1 MSAIAA
7 RIEEL
12 GLQLPAPAAP
22 AGSYVPVAQTG
33 NLLIVSGQLP
43 FCDGSLLAEG
53 PVPSTCS
60 VEKAVEGAKQC
71 GLNALSAL
79 QNHLGDLDRVS
90 RVVRVGVFV
99 ASDPEFTAQ
108 PTVANGVD
116 RSTSI
121 ASVGRRR
128 KARSTTSEKSSLGC
142 VAHSSMPWLVAE
154 LRRVSGSSPRRA
166 VYSERSS
173 SVSGPAS
180 TRWRRQA

>member
-7 RIEEL
+7 RIKEL

-33 NLLIVSGQLP
+33 KLLIVSGQLP

-60 VEKAVEGAKQC
+60 VENAVAGAKQC

-108 PTVANGVD
+108 PTVANGVSD
-116 RSTSI
+116 LFFEVFGEAGRH
-121 ASVGRRR
+121 ARAAVGCP
-128 KARSTTSEKSSLGC
+128 SLPLGT
-142 VAHSSMPWLVAE
+142 
-154 LRRVSGSSPRRA
+154 A
-166 VYSERSS
+166 VEVEVMVEISDD
-173 SVSGPAS
+173 
-180 TRWRRQA
+180 

>member
-7 RIEEL
+7 RIQEL

-33 NLLIVSGQLP
+33 SLLIVSGQLP

-60 VEKAVEGAKQC
+60 LEKAVEGAKQC

-79 QNHLGDLDRVS
+79 QHHLGDLDRVS

-108 PTVANGVD
+108 PTVANGVSD
-116 RSTSI
+116 LFF
-121 ASVGRRR
+121 SVFGEAGRH
-128 KARSTTSEKSSLGC
+128 ARAAVGCPSLPLGTA
-142 VAHSSMPWLVAE
+142 VEVEVMVE
-154 LRRVSGSSPRRA
+154 ISGD
-166 VYSERSS
+166 
-173 SVSGPAS
+173 
-180 TRWRRQA
+180 